1 MRRCIDP
8 SDQFNESIFYL
19 RPGRLCDGRSS
30 SLQPSIVFAQAALP
44 TGMSKEEAF
53 GNVLKASKWER
64 LNIEVCWE
72 NLESDDA
79 PYRLIV
85 RSAVEDTWQRYSKIK
100 FEGWGKCA
108 QDTPGIHIR
117 ISDEGPH
124 TEALGRF
131 LTNVPTVW
139 SSILPSTL
147 GARVVRRLVI
157 SAYTPSRPMNS
168 DMP

>member
-1 MRRCIDP
+1 MSR
-8 SDQFNESIFYL
+8 SFIFAL
-19 RPGRLCDGRSS
+19 AGFVTGGAALI
-30 SLQPSIVFAQAALP
+30 QPSIVFAQAALP

-131 LTNVPTVW
+131 LDKRPDGMVLNFTFNTW
-139 SSILPSTL
+139 SKSCQKTREFWRI
-147 GARVVRRLVI
+147 RRRG
-157 SAYTPSRPMNS
+157 P
-168 DMP
+168 